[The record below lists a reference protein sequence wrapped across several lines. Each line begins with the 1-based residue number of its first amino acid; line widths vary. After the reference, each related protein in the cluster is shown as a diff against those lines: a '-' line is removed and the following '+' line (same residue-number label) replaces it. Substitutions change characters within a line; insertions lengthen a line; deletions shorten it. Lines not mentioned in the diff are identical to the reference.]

1 MTKTIQTVIREK
13 TKEAKSNPKV
23 LELLKDLKTED
34 SKSMKRSIRKRLRVL
49 GYFISKNRDKTS
61 KTKSIS
67 SSLVSNHLTKSLDKL
82 DKSTSKSRRIDRD
95 KAIATVVKRTVKR
108 KK

>member
-49 GYFISKNRDKTS
+49 GYFLSKSKEK